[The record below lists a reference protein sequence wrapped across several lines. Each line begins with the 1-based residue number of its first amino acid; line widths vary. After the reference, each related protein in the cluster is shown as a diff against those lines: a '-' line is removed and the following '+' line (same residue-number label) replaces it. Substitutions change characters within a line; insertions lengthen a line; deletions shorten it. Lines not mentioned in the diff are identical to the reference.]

1 MVLARK
7 HDGTYRMCIEYCKLN
22 QFTMEDSIPLPQM
35 DDVLGVSFVYKLTIT
50 QYNSLS

>member
-1 MVLARK
+1 MVSARK
-7 HDGTYRMCIEYCKLN
+7 HDGTYDMCIEYCKLN
-22 QFTMEDSIPLPQM
+22 QLSTEDSIPLPQM